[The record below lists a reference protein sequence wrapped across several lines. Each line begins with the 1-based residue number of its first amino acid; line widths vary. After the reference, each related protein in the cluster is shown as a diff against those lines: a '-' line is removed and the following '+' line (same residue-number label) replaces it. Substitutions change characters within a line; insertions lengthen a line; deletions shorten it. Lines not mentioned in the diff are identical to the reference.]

1 MHVVL
6 EVTMGTKLT
15 FNSFLGG
22 EVSPSL
28 YGRSDDAGYKTGA
41 SCLQNFIVNP
51 QGSIRSRS
59 GFEFVCALADN
70 SPNVRLIPFRFSSDQ
85 TLVLIFG
92 VGYMSVVSKGMVV
105 ISNGQPYKMSIPPI
119 TEQTLSDLHYSQ
131 NADVITI
138 TSPTIPP
145 IEIKRYNTTD
155 WRWNYINTGATLP
168 APSGLWQDSLVTP
181 SMFNPGGNILFQIA
195 EMNQGTHWYVVTAL
209 DDDGNESSSSPS
221 CEAQGNYNYTG
232 VKIRLRWNAVKGA
245 TRYRVYRAVAGV
257 YCYIGETT
265 GTTLDDDG
273 PTPDA
278 SITPPRYKSPFV
290 SSSTGSVEV
299 TETVISITS
308 QGTGYTYGY
317 NKAGLLYS
325 PHSLRL
331 KTLPPIIVTQ
341 TVDLNNVL
349 PHEPTS
355 NDFDDKT
362 ANLYVT
368 ASCVLLNSKGSR
380 LVSAPLNSYTATL
393 IDSKTTS
400 WKQDGDNYYP
410 RIVNR
415 YALTANKDILVN
427 LSGASYK
434 DSSLSAKIELSLN
447 TVPNLSDETIS
458 IANHSEV
465 AVLDLSTTVNDEFTY
480 QQEVYKDTSLQEV
493 YGKGVNLITLIN
505 NTPQTDCETE
515 IPLYVTS
522 DGEEVDVVAIAVNGQ
537 CTDTKSYVNLG
548 TLGDTIYVINAN
560 GKGATFA
567 VEKKI
572 TTKNGD
578 NPSCSTQYDQ
588 RRVFAGSNEHPL
600 KVWLTNAG
608 KQSLMNYHI
617 PSLSDDRIEVEAVT
631 TDADRIKHVIALQ
644 SLLLMTG
651 SAELR
656 VYTQNSDKLTSESI
670 AIKVQSYIGSNDVQ
684 PVVVNSTV
692 VFAGNRGG
700 HVYGMVYTYS
710 ADGYLS
716 SDISIR
722 ATHLFDGYTIKD
734 IALSKAPVQIVWCV
748 SSNGDLL
755 ACTFYTDQKICAWSR
770 IVTNGKFEHCTVV
783 TEGDEDHLYVIVN
796 RNGKRYVERMSNF
809 VVSSNK
815 TNLRYMDSYLDAKF
829 STPTANIRGLEHL
842 EGQEVAVFV
851 DGVPQTNKIVSN
863 GRISLDKAGYN
874 VAVGLPYLCKFESL
888 PLTAQ
893 TASQLQ
899 GTVKNVSEVFL
910 KVMYDG
916 DMYANLTSAKK
927 LYTVKRGDKYMQPT
941 ADKAKTVQI
950 TVDGNW
956 EYDSQLVIEHR
967 DCLPLELQSITYN
980 LNIENTRTY

>member
-1 MHVVL
+1 MVL
-6 EVTMGTKLT
+6 EVTMGTKIT

-28 YGRSDDAGYKTGA
+28 YGRSDDVGYKTGA
-41 SCLQNFIVNP
+41 SRLQNFIVNP

-59 GFEFVCALADN
+59 GFEFVYALEDN
-70 SPNVRLIPFRFSSDQ
+70 SSNIRLIPFRFSSDQ
-85 TLVLIFG
+85 TLVLVFG
-92 VGYMSVVSKGMVV
+92 VGYMSVLSKGMVA

-131 NADVITI
+131 NADVIMI
-138 TSPTIPP
+138 TSPSIPP

-155 WRWNYINTGATLP
+155 WRWNYINTGATLS
-168 APSGLWQDSLVTP
+168 APSGLWQDALVTP
-181 SMFNPGGNILFQIA
+181 TFFNPGAGIPAQIA

-209 DDDGNESSSSPS
+209 DDDGNESSPSPA
-221 CEAQGNYNYTG
+221 CEARGNYNYTG
-232 VKIRLRWNAVKGA
+232 VKIKLRWNAVEGA
-245 TRYRVYRAVAGV
+245 SRYRVYRAVAGV
-257 YCYIGETT
+257 YCYIGETAD
-265 GTTLDDDG
+265 TTLEDDG
-273 PTPDA
+273 PTPDG

-290 SSSTGSVEV
+290 SSSTGSVET

-317 NKAGLLYS
+317 NKSGLLYT

-331 KTLPPIIVTQ
+331 KTLPSIIITQ

-349 PHEPTS
+349 THEPTN
-355 NDFDDKT
+355 NDFNDKS

-368 ASCVLLNSKGSR
+368 ASCILLNSKGSR
-380 LVSAPLNSYTATL
+380 STAVPLNNYAATL

-415 YALTANKDILVN
+415 YALTANKDILIN

-434 DSSLSAKIELSLN
+434 DSSFSVKIELSLN
-447 TVPNLSDETIS
+447 TAPNLSDETIS
-458 IANHSEV
+458 IANHSES
-465 AVLDLSTTVNDEFTY
+465 AVLDLSTKVNDEFTY
-480 QQEVYKDTSLQEV
+480 QQTVYKDTTLQGL
-493 YGKGVNLITLIN
+493 YGNGVNLITLIN
-505 NTPQTDCETE
+505 NTTQTDCETE
-515 IPLYVTS
+515 IPLYATS
-522 DGEEVDVVAIAVNGQ
+522 DGKEVDVVAIAVNGQ
-537 CTDTKSYVNLG
+537 CIDTKSYVDLG
-548 TLGDTIYVINAN
+548 ILDNNIYVVNSN
-560 GKGATFA
+560 GKGATFT
-567 VEKKI
+567 VEKKT

-600 KVWLTNAG
+600 KIWMTNAG

-656 VYTQNSDKLTSESI
+656 VFTQNSDKLTSESI
-670 AIKVQSYIGSNDVQ
+670 AIKAQSYIGSNDVQ

-692 VFAGNRGG
+692 VFSGNRGG

-710 ADGYLS
+710 ADGYSS

-722 ATHLFDGYTIKD
+722 ATHLFDGYTVKD

-748 SSNGDLL
+748 SSSGDLL

-770 IVTNGKFEHCTVV
+770 IVTDGKFEHCTVV
-783 TEGDEDHLYVIVN
+783 TEGNEDHLYVVVN
-796 RNGKRYVERMSNF
+796 RNGKHFVERMSNF
-809 VVSSNK
+809 TVSSDK
-815 TNLRYMDSYLDAKF
+815 TTYRYMDSYLDAKF
-829 STPTANIRGLEHL
+829 ETPTLNVDGLSHL
-842 EGQEVAVFV
+842 EDKEVAVFV
-851 DGVPQTNKIVSN
+851 DGIPQSNKRVKN
-863 GRISLDKAGYN
+863 GRITLDKAGYN
-874 VAVGLPYLCKFESL
+874 IAVGLPYLCKFESL
-888 PLTAQ
+888 PITAQ
-893 TASQLQ
+893 TTSQLQ
-899 GTVKNVSEVFL
+899 GTIKNVSEVFMRL
-910 KVMYDG
+910 MYDG
-916 DMYANLTSAKK
+916 DVYTNLSSAKK
-927 LYTVKRGDKYMQPT
+927 LYTVKRDDKYIKPL
-941 ADKAKTVQI
+941 ADKAKTSQV

-956 EYDSQLVIEHR
+956 EYDAQLVLEHR
-967 DCLPLELQSITYN
+967 DCLPLEIQAITYN
-980 LNIENTRTY
+980 LNIENTRTF